1 MSTMRSLCVVLAFAA
16 AGAACGGRKQHLIEA
31 YGSSYDPLFAAQ
43 RAKKDP
49 APAVAV
55 TGLDSQEAA
64 IISDD
69 YRQRLAPKGH
79 KVGEEPVILV
89 APPSRARPM
98 PLAPSVPKE
107 K

>member
-1 MSTMRSLCVVLAFAA
+1 MSTTSSLCVILVLA
-16 AGAACGGRKQHLIEA
+16 AGAGCGGRKQHLIEG
-31 YGSSYDPLFAAQ
+31 YGSSYDPLFASQ
-43 RAKKDP
+43 RVGKP
-49 APAVAV
+49 SAPAVAV

-69 YRQRLAPKGH
+69 YRQSLAPKGH
-79 KVGEEPVILV
+79 KVGEEPVVLV
-89 APPSRARPM
+89 APPSKERPI